1 VIVTEDTVDLIVETD
16 CGHDP
21 DDFFTLCYLV
31 AAGVNLRC
39 ITVSPGDR
47 DQLAIV
53 RFFCEQVG
61 LDISIGSSKGSE
73 KYSSGSVHHALLKKY
88 GKSLDGTSDGPG
100 KDMIRETL
108 RRYPATELLIIG
120 PPSNVGRFLAEN
132 PGVVIPRSTMQGG
145 FLGYDLHPHARVRLP
160 QFEGKTWMPTFNM
173 NGDRKGTEALL
184 KAKVNTR
191 QFCGKNVCHTILY
204 DRAIF
209 EAMSRPKNRASELFL
224 EAMALLLDKHEEK
237 KFHDP
242 VAAVCHLHSEIGTW
256 VRGRVQKIEA
266 GWGTVLDEAGD
277 YILADLDC
285 TAFWRCIQTWT

>member
-1 VIVTEDTVDLIVETD
+1 VDLIVETD

-39 ITVSPGDR
+39 ITVTPGDR

-61 LDISIGSSKGSE
+61 LDIPIGSSKASE

-100 KDMIRETL
+100 KDLICDTL
-108 RRYPATELLIIG
+108 RCYPATELLIIG

-132 PGVVIPRSTMQGG
+132 PGVVIQRSMMQGG

-184 KAKVNTR
+184 RAKVNTR

-209 EAMSRPKNRASELFL
+209 EGMSKPINRASELFL
-224 EAMALLLDKHEEK
+224 EGMTLLLDRQEAK

-242 VAAVCHLHSEIGTW
+242 VAAACHLHPEVGTW
-256 VRGRVQKIEA
+256 VRGRVQNIEA
-266 GWGTVLDEAGD
+266 GWGAVLDEAGD
-277 YILADLDC
+277 YILADLDDA
-285 TAFWRCIQTWT
+285 AFWRCIQTWT